1 MTVIDAQTQTLIQDI
16 LRRESRSVLRYVA
29 EAFPWINSTEDKA
42 LAAAQRIIAAERQA
56 VVDLGQYLIRQR
68 VALPFF
74 PSYPASFTTIN
85 FLAFDYVL
93 PLLVDYERE
102 SLAELE
108 RDLSAIKEPGAHA
121 AVEKLLTVK
130 RRNLTELEA
139 LLPAHSQASLI

>member
-1 MTVIDAQTQTLIQDI
+1 VIDVNTQTLIQDI

-29 EAFPWINSTEDKA
+29 EAFPWINANEDRA
-42 LAAAQRIIAAERQA
+42 LATVQRIIAAERQA
-56 VVDLGQYLIRQR
+56 VVELGQFLIRQR

-102 SLAELE
+102 SAAALE
-108 RDLSAIKEPGAHA
+108 RDLSAIKDVAAYA

-130 RRNLTELEA
+130 RHNLTQLKELV
-139 LLPAHSQASLI
+139 PAHSQASLI